1 MPANLVIAEGT
12 PSVTPGDG
20 FNEDV
25 TPLRLEA
32 FDWASRLAIGP
43 VSDAERLAFDTW
55 RTASPAHAEAYRGVT
70 AFMTELRALDL
81 PLGQLDAQPVDD
93 RVVPLRRPA
102 LGISRRAFIG
112 GGGAI
117 AASAA
122 ASIVAIQSPLGLWPT
137 LAEVMA
143 DERTGVGERRRLS
156 PVAGVDV
163 ELNAR
168 SSLSWLTDGARLIAG
183 ELFVAVNR
191 PASPYRVE
199 AGAVRIATL
208 DATFNVNDRGSGL
221 CVSCLEGGL
230 SAERDGQRIAL
241 TSGEAVT
248 WLADGEI
255 KRTRADPVAA
265 TAWRRGLLVFKGT
278 PLASAIGDINRY
290 FPGRLVLRGDALG
303 ARPVTGV
310 FHVDQIELA
319 VIQIQQLTGASA
331 TRLPGG
337 IVLLG

>member
-1 MPANLVIAEGT
+1 MPANILIAEGT
-12 PSVTPGDG
+12 LSVTSRDG
-20 FNEDV
+20 LNDDV

-43 VSDAERLAFDTW
+43 VSETERLAFDTW
-55 RTASPAHAEAYRGVT
+55 RAASPAHAEAYRSVT

-81 PLGQLDAQPVDD
+81 PLGQLDGRSADD
-93 RVVPLRRPA
+93 GVVALRRPA
-102 LGISRRAFIG
+102 FGISRRAFIG
-112 GGGAI
+112 GGAV

-122 ASIVAIQSPLGLWPT
+122 ASVIAIQSPLGLWPT
-137 LAEVMA
+137 LDEVMA

-168 SSLSWLTDGARLIAG
+168 SSLSWLADGARLIAG
-183 ELFVAVNR
+183 ELFVAVDR
-191 PASPYRVE
+191 RASPYRVE
-199 AGAVRIATL
+199 AGAVRIAARN
-208 DATFNVNDRGSGL
+208 ATFNVNDRGSGL
-221 CVSCLEGGL
+221 CVSCLGGDL
-230 SAERDGQRIAL
+230 SAERDGLRIAL
-241 TSGEAVT
+241 RSGEAVT
-248 WLADGEI
+248 WLADGET
-255 KRTRADPVAA
+255 KRTRADAVAA

-319 VIQIQQLTGASA
+319 VVQIQQLTGASA